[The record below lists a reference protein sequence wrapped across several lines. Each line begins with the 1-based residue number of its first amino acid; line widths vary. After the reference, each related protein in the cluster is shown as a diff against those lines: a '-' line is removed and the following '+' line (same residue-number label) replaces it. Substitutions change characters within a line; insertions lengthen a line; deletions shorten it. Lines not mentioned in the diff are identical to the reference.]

1 MLIFKGLNIIIIWL
15 YFGPPCK

>member
-15 YFGPPCK
+15 YVGPPCK